1 MIHELIAR
9 LFQTRDAAHLQHWNT
24 SSDAEHRALEKFYV
38 DSIEL
43 IDTFVECYQ
52 GAFGKIG
59 VFDLEKVE
67 YDGKIVTLLS
77 DNARWMN
84 ENRENICRGISPLLN
99 LLDTIME
106 LHLVIV
112 YRLQE
117 LK

>member
-1 MIHELIAR
+1 MIHELISR
-9 LFQTRDAAHLQHWNT
+9 LFQARDAAHLQHWNT

-59 VFDLEKVE
+59 IFDPEKVD

-84 ENRENICRGISPLLN
+84 ENRGSICRGISPLLN